1 MLVLANC
8 CIPIPL
14 FTNILFNNLFKEHAN
29 MDVKLTGF
37 LFLAPS
43 PPPFFL
49 GGSGGGKST
58 IIPSMAKFLGLVIQN
73 ICKRSNWRTME

>member
-1 MLVLANC
+1 
-8 CIPIPL
+8 
-14 FTNILFNNLFKEHAN
+14 

-43 PPPFFL
+43 PPFFFFL
-49 GGSGGGKST
+49 GDSGGGKSSK
-58 IIPSMAKFLGLVIQN
+58 IPSMAKFLGLVIQN